1 MILVT
6 GATGTC
12 GREIVKQLAAA
23 GVKVRAMV
31 RSPEKAGD
39 IRLPGVEIVQGDL
52 TRPESLN
59 APLQGV
65 ERALL
70 LTPSEITDWDM
81 CANFLT
87 AAKRSEIRHIVRLSV
102 LGADR
107 WNACRLLRSHRQC
120 ERDIE
125 ASGLAY
131 THLRPNMFYQNMF
144 SYADT
149 IRKEGMLRLPL
160 GDAKI
165 GQVDVR
171 DVAAVAAAVL
181 TQPGRHEGMA
191 YEITGPELLTCHD
204 VVRELSTLLNR
215 KVSYVAIS
223 PEAFKQNLMRTGRS
237 EVMVGRLN
245 ELFADFRVGGG
256 EVLTTAVQDL
266 IGRPPISFGSFI
278 KDYET
283 VFAGTPVAHGSGM

>member
-12 GREIVKQLAAA
+12 GREIVKQLAGA

-31 RSPEKAGD
+31 RSLERVAE
-39 IRLPGVEIVQGDL
+39 IRLPEVEIVQGDL
-52 TRPESLN
+52 NRPGSLD

-81 CANFLT
+81 CANFLA
-87 AAKRSEIRHIVRLSV
+87 AAKRSELRHIVRLSA

-131 THLRPNMFYQNMF
+131 THLRPNMFYQNLF
-144 SYADT
+144 WYADT

-165 GQVDVR
+165 GHVDVR
-171 DVAAVAAAVL
+171 DIAAVTVTVL
-181 TQPGRHEGMA
+181 TQPGHEGMA
-191 YEITGPELLTCHD
+191 YEITGPELMTCHD
-204 VVRELSTLLNR
+204 VAKELSTLLNR
-215 KVSYVAIS
+215 KVAYVAIS
-223 PEAFKQNLMRTGRS
+223 PEAFKQNLTRTGRS

-256 EVLTTAVQDL
+256 EVLTTTVRDL
-266 IGRPPISFGSFI
+266 TGRPPIEFARFI
-278 KDYET
+278 RDYET
-283 VFAGTPVAHGSGM
+283 VFAGVPVAHGAGM

>member
-1 MILVT
+1 
-6 GATGTC
+6 
-12 GREIVKQLAAA
+12 
-23 GVKVRAMV
+23 MV
-31 RSPEKAGD
+31 RSLERAAE
-39 IRLPGVEIVQGDL
+39 IRLPEVEIVQGDL
-52 TRPESLN
+52 SSPGSLD

-65 ERALL
+65 DRALL

-81 CANFLT
+81 CANFLA
-87 AAKRSEIRHIVRLSV
+87 AAKRSELRHVVRLSA

-144 SYADT
+144 WYADT
-149 IRKEGMLRLPL
+149 IRKEGMIRLPL

-165 GQVDVR
+165 GHVDVR
-171 DVAAVAAAVL
+171 DIAAVAVMVL

-191 YEITGPELLTCHD
+191 YEITGPELMTYHD
-204 VVRELSTLLNR
+204 VADELSKLLGK
-215 KVSYVAIS
+215 KVNYVAIS

-237 EVMVGRLN
+237 ELMVNRLN

-256 EVLTTAVQDL
+256 EVLTTTVQDL
-266 IGRPPISFGSFI
+266 IGRPPISFACFI
-278 KDYET
+278 KDHET
-283 VFAGTPVAHGSGM
+283 VFAGVPVGHGTGM